1 MRAPEASAGLLCVH
15 ARRTP
20 AGTTSLVLIA
30 PRVGVQV
37 VVAVAPMQQL
47 RLVVV
52 PDATGGGQPQ
62 QQ

>member
-30 PRVGVQV
+30 PRV